1 MTSRIRI
8 ILNGCEIVD
17 RNNQDT
23 NGFQYVFNLNMN
35 GSVNIYS
42 KPKHTDKYD
51 ILTSN
56 ETHDLTGNFEEC
68 MNYFND
74 IYYDLVC
81 EKDTLGLGIFVEYY
95 LSVGNEE
102 VEIYKREIAI
112 DNTNILEWEMD
123 TRLHDLSQEDTFIN
137 DKVEKDKDQYL
148 SYIAK
153 SLVDFRKRLFNCGEK
168 EICECCKDKSFEK
181 VCEVKYRTFI
191 H

>member
-8 ILNGCEIVD
+8 ILNGCEVVD
-17 RNNQDT
+17 RDSKDT
-23 NGFQYVFNLNMN
+23 NGFQFVFNLNMN
-35 GSVNIYS
+35 GSVNIFS

-51 ILTSN
+51 ILSSN
-56 ETHDLTGNFEEC
+56 ELLMETCDFGKC
-68 MNYFND
+68 MDYFND

-81 EKDTLGLGIFVEYY
+81 DKDTIGLGIFVEYY

-112 DNTNILEWEMD
+112 DTTSILEWEVE
-123 TRLHDLSQEDTFIN
+123 TRLQDLSQDDTFIK
-137 DKVEKDKDQYL
+137 DKVETDKQHYL
-148 SYIAK
+148 SFIAK